1 MKIDKEKCI
10 GCELCTHYCPVDA
23 IKIVESEGEPV
34 AEIDQDECVECGACL
49 IRAKVCPVDAIYLP
63 KLEWP
68 RSIRAN
74 FSNPHDQHPSTGEQ
88 GRGTGEMKTNDVTGR
103 YPRGIAGV
111 VLEMGRP
118 GVGTTM
124 RDLQTAAMTLARF
137 GVEFESDNPVSD
149 NPVASLFAD
158 KKTGELKKDVLNEKV
173 LSAMIEFKIENTRLK
188 DVLDVIKEVA
198 EKIDTVFSLDL
209 ISRVDPD
216 GTIPTAAIAEAAGF
230 SPRKNSKINVG
241 LGKPRVKET

>member
-1 MKIDKEKCI
+1 MIIDKETCI
-10 GCELCTHYCPVDA
+10 GCELCIHYCPVGA
-23 IKIVESEGEPV
+23 IKMVEYEGEPA
-34 AEIDQDECVECGACL
+34 AEIDLDECVECDACRL
-49 IRAKVCPVDAIYLP
+49 RARVCPVDAIHLP

-124 RDLQTAAMTLARF
+124 RDLQTATMILARF
-137 GVEFESDNPVSD
+137 GVEFEPD
-149 NPVASLFAD
+149 NPVAAIIAD
-158 KKTGELKKDVLNEKV
+158 KKTGKLKEDVLNEKV
-173 LSAMIEFKIENTRLK
+173 LSAMIEFKIEIARLRE
-188 DVLDVIKEVA
+188 VFDVIKEVSK
-198 EKIDTVFSLDL
+198 KIDTVFSLDL
-209 ISRVDPD
+209 ISRVNPD
-216 GTIPTAAIAEAAGF
+216 GTIPTAAIAESAGF
-230 SPRKNSKINVG
+230 PPRQNAKINVG
-241 LGKPRVKET
+241 LGKPRVKEA